1 MINGLKNGSLYTKYA
16 YDGDKNLTGL
26 KTMLG
31 QEVLA
36 DNRYSYDH
44 NGNCTEKQQPGGIT
58 RYTYD
63 SVNQLPPD
71 KVSNLHGTA
80 LLRQGQESQ
89 PPYNGRDAG
98 GIPL

>member
-58 RYTYD
+58 HYTYD

-80 LLRQGQESQ
+80 LLRQGREPQ
-89 PPYNGRDAG
+89 PQDNGRDAG